1 MNEERIQKI
10 LYYAA
15 LIIALLFVLAPVLFM
30 ISMSLSE
37 RADFLGNRYI
47 FTLKHFREILTTESL
62 HFMRYCLNSIV
73 ISFVSAIICT
83 AAAGSG
89 AYAFTRFHFRGRIW
103 LLIAILTLSM
113 FPQISIVGYLFRLI
127 ADAGLINTYTGLI
140 LPYTAWIFPLSLWIL
155 ISYFSQIPRDLD
167 KAAYI
172 DGCSPLQ
179 AIIHVILPVAAP
191 GMFSTLLLAFISA
204 FNEFM
209 FALMMTTDYTART
222 VPVGISLFQGL
233 HGEIPWGAIMA
244 ASTVTTAPVVILTLM
259 FQRYIIQGLT
269 RGAIKE

>member
-1 MNEERIQKI
+1 VNEERIQKF

-15 LIIALLFVLAPVLFM
+15 LIIALLFVLTPVLFM

-269 RGAIKE
+269 RGAIKG

>member
-89 AYAFTRFHFRGRIW
+89 AYAFT
-103 LLIAILTLSM
+103 
-113 FPQISIVGYLFRLI
+113 
-127 ADAGLINTYTGLI
+127 
-140 LPYTAWIFPLSLWIL
+140 
-155 ISYFSQIPRDLD
+155 
-167 KAAYI
+167 
-172 DGCSPLQ
+172 
-179 AIIHVILPVAAP
+179 
-191 GMFSTLLLAFISA
+191 
-204 FNEFM
+204 
-209 FALMMTTDYTART
+209 
-222 VPVGISLFQGL
+222 
-233 HGEIPWGAIMA
+233 
-244 ASTVTTAPVVILTLM
+244 
-259 FQRYIIQGLT
+259 
-269 RGAIKE
+269 